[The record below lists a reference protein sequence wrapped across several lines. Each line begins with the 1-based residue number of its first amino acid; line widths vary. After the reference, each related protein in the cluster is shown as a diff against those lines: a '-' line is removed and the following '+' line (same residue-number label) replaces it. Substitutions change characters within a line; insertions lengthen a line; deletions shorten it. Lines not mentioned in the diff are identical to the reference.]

1 MALFRKLTFV
11 SLGATIVLVAIGG
24 LVRATKSGLGCG
36 TDWPDC
42 GGKLVPSLATRA
54 EVVEFSHRLTA
65 MVVGLLIAWL
75 AVVAPRRVADR
86 RIKRTSLA
94 ALGLVI
100 FQALLGAAVVK
111 AELERLVVVAH
122 LVAAMSLLA
131 LLVYLAGMVTA
142 RATGLDGAT
151 DASLSRRVMWGAAG
165 ILALLVVGSLASTR
179 DIGGSWP
186 LVDGKLVPDLGV
198 ETYALHWLHRVLAG
212 VVGIIVFTVAARV
225 IRRKRE
231 MPVAARFAHAAAG
244 LFGVEIL
251 VGAANLWTDQ
261 NSVVVALHLTVAAL
275 IWASFAA
282 MATLTHPSVRTAPAP
297 AVGRVPAVAPAA
309 GSAGALAEKSGS

>member
-1 MALFRKLTFV
+1 MAAPMTLFRKLTFV
-11 SLGATIVLVAIGG
+11 SLGATIVLIAIGG

-42 GGKLVPSLATRA
+42 GGRLVPSLATRA
-54 EVVEFSHRLTA
+54 EVIEFSHRFTA
-65 MVVGLLIAWL
+65 MVVGLLIAAL
-75 AVVAPRRVADR
+75 TVVALRRVADR

-131 LLVYLAGMVTA
+131 LLVYLAAMVTA
-142 RATGLDGAT
+142 RTSGLDGAT
-151 DASLSRRVMWGAAG
+151 DQALSRRVIAAALAV
-165 ILALLVVGSLASTR
+165 LALLIVGSLASTR

-198 ETYALHWLHRVLAG
+198 ETFALHWLHRVMAA
-212 VVGIIVFTVAARV
+212 VVGVAVVLVAVRV
-225 IRRKRE
+225 ARRKSE
-231 MPVAARFAHAAAG
+231 MPAAARFAHAGAG

-251 VGAANLWTDQ
+251 VGAVNLWTDL
-261 NSVVVALHLTVAAL
+261 NAVVVALHLTTAAL

-282 MATLTHPSVRTAPAP
+282 VATLTHPSVRTAPAH
-297 AVGRVPAVAPAA
+297 AVGRVAVAE
-309 GSAGALAEKSGS
+309 GRS

>member
-1 MALFRKLTFV
+1 MTSPMTLFRKLTSV

-42 GGKLVPSLATRA
+42 GGRLVPALATRA
-54 EVVEFSHRLTA
+54 EIIEFSHRFTA
-65 MVVGLLIAWL
+65 GVVGILIAAM
-75 AVVAPRRVADR
+75 AVVALRGVADK
-86 RIKRTSLA
+86 RIRTTSFL
-94 ALGLVI
+94 ALGLVV

-131 LLVYLAGMVTA
+131 LLVYLAGLVKA
-142 RATGLDGAT
+142 RTDGLDGET
-151 DASLSRRVMWGAAG
+151 DAGLSKRVMLGG
-165 ILALLVVGSLASTR
+165 LALLALMVVGSLASTR

-198 ETYALHWLHRVLAG
+198 ETFALHWFHRVLAG
-212 VVGIIVFTVAARV
+212 VVGVVAFVLAARV
-225 IRRKRE
+225 IRRKAQ
-231 MPVAARFAHAAAG
+231 MPAAARFAHAAAG
-244 LFGVEIL
+244 LFGLEIL
-251 VGAANLWTDQ
+251 IGAVNLWTDQ
-261 NSVVVALHLTVAAL
+261 NSVAVALHLTTAAL

-282 MATLTHPSVRTAPAP
+282 MATLLHPSVRTVPAP
-297 AVGRVPAVAPAA
+297 SARHAAVGVPKTT
-309 GSAGALAEKSGS
+309 ESGS

>member
-1 MALFRKLTFV
+1 MAAPMTLFRKLTFV

-42 GGKLVPSLATRA
+42 GGRLVPSLATRA
-54 EVVEFSHRLTA
+54 EIIEFSHRFTA
-65 MVVGLLIAWL
+65 MVVGLLIAAL
-75 AVVAPRRVADR
+75 AVIAVRRIADR

-94 ALGLVI
+94 ALGLVV

-131 LLVYLAGMVTA
+131 LLVYLAALVTA
-142 RATGLDGAT
+142 RTTGLEGTT
-151 DASLSRRVMWGAAG
+151 DEGLSRRVMAG
-165 ILALLVVGSLASTR
+165 GLAVLALLVVGSLASTR

-198 ETYALHWLHRVLAG
+198 ETFALHWFHRVLAA
-212 VVGIIVFTVAARV
+212 VVGAAVFVVAARV
-225 IRRKRE
+225 IKRKSE
-231 MPVAARFAHAAAG
+231 MPGAARYAHAAAG
-244 LFGVEIL
+244 LFGLEIL

-261 NSVVVALHLTVAAL
+261 NSIVVALHLTVAAL

-282 MATLTHPSVRTAPAP
+282 MATLLHPSVRTAPAP
-297 AVGRVPAVAPAA
+297 SPRRVAAVA
-309 GSAGALAEKSGS
+309 ESGS

>member
-1 MALFRKLTFV
+1 MNLFRKLTFV
-11 SLGATIVLVAIGG
+11 SLGATIVLIAIGG

-36 TDWPDC
+36 TDWPHC

-54 EVVEFSHRLTA
+54 EVIEFSHRFTA
-65 MVVGLLIAWL
+65 MVVGLLIASL
-75 AVVAPRRVADR
+75 AVVALRQVADR

-111 AELERLVVVAH
+111 AELERIVVVAH

-131 LLVYLAGMVTA
+131 LLIYLAGTVTA
-142 RATGLDGAT
+142 RTRGLEGAT
-151 DASLSRRVMWGAAG
+151 DAGLSRRVVFGALAV
-165 ILALLVVGSLASTR
+165 LALLVVGSLASTR

-198 ETYALHWLHRVLAG
+198 ETFALHWIHRVLAG
-212 VVGIIVFTVAARV
+212 AVGVVVFLVAARV
-225 IRRKRE
+225 MKRKAE
-231 MPVAARFAHAAAG
+231 MPGAARFAHAAAG

-261 NSVVVALHLTVAAL
+261 NAVVVALHLTVAAL

-282 MATLTHPSVRTAPAP
+282 MATLIHPAVRTEPAPSVRH
-297 AVGRVPAVAPAA
+297 VPAIA
-309 GSAGALAEKSGS
+309 KSGS

>member
-1 MALFRKLTFV
+1 MNLFRKLTFV

-42 GGKLVPSLATRA
+42 GGRLVPSLATRA
-54 EVVEFSHRLTA
+54 EVIEFSHRFTA
-65 MVVGLLIAWL
+65 MVVGLLIAAL
-75 AVVAPRRVADR
+75 TVVALRRVADR

-131 LLVYLAGMVTA
+131 LLVYLAAMVTA
-142 RATGLDGAT
+142 RTTGLDGVT
-151 DASLSRRVMWGAAG
+151 DAALSRRVMAAAG
-165 ILALLVVGSLASTR
+165 GVMALLIVGSLASTR

-198 ETYALHWLHRVLAG
+198 ETFALHWFHRVLAG
-212 VVGIIVFTVAARV
+212 VVGIAVFLVAARV
-225 IRRKRE
+225 LRRKHE
-231 MPVAARFAHAAAG
+231 MPGAARFAHAAAG
-244 LFGVEIL
+244 LFGLEIL

-261 NSVVVALHLTVAAL
+261 NAVVVALHLTTAAL

-282 MATLTHPSVRTAPAP
+282 MATLTHPSVRIEHVASASG
-297 AVGRVPAVAPAA
+297 VRAVA
-309 GSAGALAEKSGS
+309 ESGSRA

>member
-1 MALFRKLTFV
+1 MAAPMTLFRKLTFV
-11 SLGATIVLVAIGG
+11 SLGATIVLIALGG

-42 GGKLVPSLATRA
+42 GGRLVPSLATRA
-54 EVVEFSHRLTA
+54 EVIEFSHRFTA
-65 MVVGLLIAWL
+65 MVVGLLIAAL
-75 AVVAPRRVADR
+75 TVVALRRVADG
-86 RIKRTSLA
+86 RIRKTSLA

-142 RATGLDGAT
+142 RTSGLDGAT
-151 DASLSRRVMWGAAG
+151 DAGLSRRAMATALAV
-165 ILALLVVGSLASTR
+165 LALLIVGSLASTR

-198 ETYALHWLHRVLAG
+198 ETFALHWFHRVLAG
-212 VVGIIVFTVAARV
+212 VVGVAVLVVALR
-225 IRRKRE
+225 IAKRKSE
-231 MPVAARFAHAAAG
+231 MPAAARFAHAAAG
-244 LFGVEIL
+244 LFAVEIL
-251 VGAANLWTDQ
+251 IGAANLWTDQ
-261 NSVVVALHLTVAAL
+261 NAVMVALHLTTAAL

-282 MATLTHPSVRTAPAP
+282 VVTLTHPSVRTAPAP
-297 AVGRVPAVAPAA
+297 AVGRVAVAESR
-309 GSAGALAEKSGS
+309 G

>member
-1 MALFRKLTFV
+1 MAASMTLFRKLTFV
-11 SLGATIVLVAIGG
+11 SLGATIVLIAIGG

-54 EVVEFSHRLTA
+54 EIIEFSHRFTA
-65 MVVGLLIAWL
+65 MIVGFLIL
-75 AVVAPRRVADR
+75 ALAIVAFRRVADAR
-86 RIKRTSLA
+86 VKRTSLA

-142 RATGLDGAT
+142 RTGGLDGAT
-151 DASLSRRVMWGAAG
+151 DAALSRRVMAG
-165 ILALLVVGSLASTR
+165 GLAVLALLVVGSLASTR

-186 LVDGKLVPDLGV
+186 LVDGKLIPDLGV
-198 ETYALHWLHRVLAG
+198 ETYALHWFHRVLAG
-212 VVGIIVFTVAARV
+212 IVGIWVLLIAVRV
-225 IRRKRE
+225 MNRKDE
-231 MPVAARFAHAAAG
+231 MPGAARFAHAAAG
-244 LFGVEIL
+244 LFGLEVLI
-251 VGAANLWTDQ
+251 GAVNLWTDQ
-261 NSVVVALHLTVAAL
+261 NPIAVASHLTVAAL
-275 IWASFAA
+275 VWASFAA

-297 AVGRVPAVAPAA
+297 AVGRVAVAE
-309 GSAGALAEKSGS
+309 GRS